1 MRKMAVFKTLTKEKK
16 TFDDEI
22 EGTEEYNIFMVNDL
36 DPGDTFIG
44 KPHLGNINENE
55 FTDDNTQEMV
65 KKYSATLQII
75 NHENEEILKA
85 RVNLK
90 GKDDNVTFWQKSMG
104 YDIIDSI
111 EELHEPGTAGID
123 NVYTMSFSEL
133 QEYINSLETCTVQ
146 VKTYT
151 GKFIYNT
158 LRLTSAEA

>member
-1 MRKMAVFKTLTKEKK
+1 MAVFNTLEKEKR

-22 EGTEEYNIFMVNDL
+22 EGTENYNIFNVQDL
-36 DPGDTFIG
+36 DPGDTFQG
-44 KPHLGNINENE
+44 KPFLGDIRENE
-55 FTDDNTQEMV
+55 FEDDNTGEMV
-65 KKYSATLQII
+65 KKYSATLQVV

-90 GKDDNVTFWQKSMG
+90 GTDDQVQFWQGSQG

-123 NVYTMSFSEL
+123 NVYTMSFQEL
-133 QEYINSLETCTVQ
+133 QEYINNLKTATVE
-146 VKTYT
+146 VKFYS
-151 GKFIYNT
+151 GKFTYNT